1 MLKNSRWKHLFVELN
16 SDYKQAIFLAGT
28 GRSGT
33 TWVSSIIN
41 YNNNYRDIFEP
52 FHPYK
57 VSIFEHFRYRQY
69 LRPDNQQQEF
79 IQPAKAI
86 LSGKIKNQWT
96 DQFNKKVLCQKRMIK
111 DIRANFLLKWLH
123 HNFPEV
129 PIILLFRHPCAVVN
143 SKLQL
148 GWGNH
153 LDELLAQPELVE
165 DFLQPFKQEIAAAKT
180 DFEKQVFLWCLENYV
195 PLKQFA
201 PEEIHLT
208 FYENF
213 CKEPKAEIERLFTFL
228 GKKFD
233 DTVFATLNKPSA
245 TSRQE
250 SAIITTGNVVDSW
263 KKHITEEQL
272 TRAIEIL
279 SLFGL
284 NTIYSQE
291 PLPNISGAYT
301 LMKNS

>member
-1 MLKNSRWKHLFVELN
+1 MIKNTRWSNFFLELN

-41 YNNNYRDIFEP
+41 YNNDYRDIFEP

-57 VSIFEHFRYRQY
+57 VSKVEHFRYRQY
-69 LRPDNQQQEF
+69 LRPDNKQQEF
-79 IQPAKAI
+79 IQPTKDI
-86 LSGKIKNQWT
+86 LSGKIRNRWT
-96 DQFNKKVLCQKRMIK
+96 DQFNQKRFCHKRMVK
-111 DIRANFLLKWLH
+111 DIRANFLLKWLNH
-123 HNFPEV
+123 HFPEV

-143 SKLQL
+143 SKLHL
-148 GWGNH
+148 GWGDH

-165 DFLQPFKQEIAAAKT
+165 DFLQPFRHEIEASKT
-180 DFEKQVFLWCLENYV
+180 DFEKQIFLWCLENYV
-195 PLKQFA
+195 PLRQFA
-201 PEEIHLT
+201 PGEIHLA

-213 CKEPKAEIERLFTFL
+213 CKDPKVEIESLFKFL

-245 TSRQE
+245 TSRKE
-250 SAIITTGNVVDSW
+250 SAIITIGNVVDSW
-263 KKHITEEQL
+263 KKYITNEQL
-272 TRAIEIL
+272 QRAMEIL

-284 NTIYSQE
+284 DAIYSQD
-291 PLPNISGAYT
+291 PLPNAKGAYT
-301 LMKNS
+301 LMAK

>member
-1 MLKNSRWKHLFVELN
+1 MIINNRKKNIFIELN

-41 YNNNYRDIFEP
+41 YNNEYRDVFEP

-57 VSIFEHFRYRQY
+57 VSLVEHFKYRQY
-69 LRPDNQQQEF
+69 LRPNSKQQEF

-86 LSGKIKNQWT
+86 LSGQLKNKWT
-96 DQFNKKVLCQKRMIK
+96 DQFNQRVFCQKRMIK

-143 SKLQL
+143 SKLHL

-165 DFLQPFKQEIAAAKT
+165 DFLQPFKQEITAAQT
-180 DFEKQVFLWCLENYV
+180 DFEKQIFLWCLENYV
-195 PLKQFA
+195 PLKQFTSA
-201 PEEIHLT
+201 EIHLA

-213 CKEPKAEIERLFTFL
+213 CKEPKVEIERLFTFL

-233 DTVFATLNKPSA
+233 DNVFATLNKPSA

-250 SAIITTGNVVDSW
+250 SAIITTGNIVDSW
-263 KKHITEEQL
+263 KTHVTEEQL
-272 TRAIEIL
+272 KRAIEIL

-284 NTIYSQE
+284 DTIYSQE
-291 PLPNISGAYT
+291 PLPNVSGAYA
-301 LMKNS
+301 LMKK

>member
-1 MLKNSRWKHLFVELN
+1 MFKNTRWVNFLLELN
-16 SDYKQAIFLAGT
+16 SDYKKAIFLAGT

-33 TWVSSIIN
+33 TWVSSLIN
-41 YNNNYRDIFEP
+41 YNNDYRDIFEP

-57 VSIFEHFRYRQY
+57 VSIVEHFRYRQY

-79 IQPAKAI
+79 IQPAKDI
-86 LSGKIKNQWT
+86 LSGKLKNKWT
-96 DQFNKKVLCQKRMIK
+96 DQFNKKVFCQKRMIK

-143 SKLQL
+143 SKLHL

-165 DFLQPFKQEIAAAKT
+165 DFLQPFKQEIEAAKT
-180 DFEKQVFLWCLENYV
+180 DFEKQIFLWCLENYV
-195 PLKQFA
+195 PLRQFA
-201 PEEIHLT
+201 PGEIHLA
-208 FYENF
+208 FYESF

-245 TSRQE
+245 TSRKE
-250 SAIITTGNVVDSW
+250 SAIITTGNVVDGW
-263 KKHITEEQL
+263 KKHITSEQL
-272 TRAIEIL
+272 QRGIEIL

-284 NTIYSQE
+284 DTIYSQD
-291 PLPNISGAYT
+291 PLPNVGGAYT
-301 LMKNS
+301 LMGK

>member
-1 MLKNSRWKHLFVELN
+1 MLKNSREKKLFLELN
-16 SDYKQAIFLAGT
+16 SDYRQAIFLAGT

-41 YNNNYRDIFEP
+41 YNNDYRDIFEP

-57 VSIFEHFRYRQY
+57 VELVEHFRYRQY
-69 LRPDNQQQEF
+69 LRPDNQHQEF
-79 IQPAKAI
+79 LQPTKAI
-86 LSGKIKNQWT
+86 LSGKIKNRWT
-96 DQFNKKVLCQKRMIK
+96 DQFNKKVFCQKRMIK

-123 HNFPEV
+123 RNFPEV

-143 SKLQL
+143 SKLHL

-165 DFLQPFKQEIAAAKT
+165 DFLQPFKQEIIAAKT
-180 DFEKQVFLWCLENYV
+180 DFEKQIFLWCLENYV

-201 PEEIHLT
+201 PQEIHLA

-233 DTVFATLNKPSA
+233 DTVFAILNKPSA

-263 KKHITEEQL
+263 KKYITDEQL
-272 TRAIEIL
+272 ERAIEIL

-284 NTIYSQE
+284 DTLYSQD

-301 LMKNS
+301 LMKN

>member
-1 MLKNSRWKHLFVELN
+1 MLKNSRGKKLFLELN
-16 SDYKQAIFLAGT
+16 SDYRQAIFLAGT

-41 YNNNYRDIFEP
+41 YNNDYRDIFEP

-57 VSIFEHFRYRQY
+57 VELVEHFRYRQY
-69 LRPDNQQQEF
+69 LRIDNQHQEF
-79 IQPAKAI
+79 LQPTKAI

-96 DQFNKKVLCQKRMIK
+96 DQFNKKVFCQKRMIK
-111 DIRANFLLKWLH
+111 DIRANFLLKWLN

-143 SKLQL
+143 SKLHL

-165 DFLQPFKQEIAAAKT
+165 DFLQPFKQEIIAAKT
-180 DFEKQVFLWCLENYV
+180 DFEKQIFLWCLENYV

-201 PEEIHLT
+201 PQEIHLA

-233 DTVFATLNKPSA
+233 DTVFAILNKPSA

-263 KKHITEEQL
+263 KKHITHEQL
-272 TRAIEIL
+272 ERAIEIL

-284 NTIYSQE
+284 DTLYSQD

-301 LMKNS
+301 LMKN

>member
-1 MLKNSRWKHLFVELN
+1 MLKNSRGKKLFLELN
-16 SDYKQAIFLAGT
+16 SDYRQAIFLAGT

-41 YNNNYRDIFEP
+41 YNNDYRDIFEP

-57 VSIFEHFRYRQY
+57 VELVEHFRYRQY
-69 LRPDNQQQEF
+69 LRPNNQHQEF
-79 IQPAKAI
+79 LQPTKAI
-86 LSGKIKNQWT
+86 LSGKIKNKWT
-96 DQFNKKVLCQKRMIK
+96 DQFNQKVFCQKRMIK
-111 DIRANFLLKWLH
+111 DIRANFLLKWLN

-143 SKLQL
+143 SKLHL

-165 DFLQPFKQEIAAAKT
+165 DFLQPFRQEIIAAKT
-180 DFEKQVFLWCLENYV
+180 DFEKQIFLWCLENYV

-201 PEEIHLT
+201 PQEIHLA

-233 DTVFATLNKPSA
+233 DTVFAILNKPSA

-263 KKHITEEQL
+263 KKYITHEQL
-272 TRAIEIL
+272 ERAIEIL

-284 NTIYSQE
+284 DTLYSQD

-301 LMKNS
+301 LMKN